1 MPTLLQDLRYAIRTL
16 LKQPAF
22 TLVALL
28 TLALGIGA
36 NTAIFGIVNAVLLR
50 PLPYHEPDRIV
61 LLWSHWTNWTKT
73 WLSPPELA
81 DYQRQARSLEHVA
94 AFSSTSFNLTAGPG
108 SEPLRVLAAQVQSGM
123 FAALGATTIAGRVF
137 TADEDRP
144 GHERVVMLTE
154 GLWRSQFGSDP
165 SIVGRTIDLD
175 ATPYTV
181 VGVLPAALRLPLDY
195 ANRAFTQIWVPLA
208 LGPTDPQERGNHGL
222 NALGR
227 LTPGVPLSQAQ
238 AEIDTI
244 TRGFQQ
250 QYPNNY
256 DTAFGL
262 TLVPAPLEV
271 FGDVRPALLVL
282 LLAVGAVLLIACA
295 NVANLLLARSEGRQ
309 KELALRLALGAG
321 RHRIVRQLLTES
333 MLLAVVGGVAGAA
346 LAYGLT
352 QALVALDPLK
362 IPRVQ
367 DIALD
372 GRVLAFTAAV
382 SLVTGLLFGIAPA
395 LQSART
401 DLQSVLKEGGRD
413 SHVAT
418 GWLRR
423 VLVIG
428 EVAASVVLVAA
439 ALLLARSFARLLDV
453 NAGFNPAHVL
463 TLRTSLPSATYTDAA
478 AMVKAY
484 TEVGRRL
491 RESPGV
497 LAAGAVTGLP
507 LASTRGDWGIRIEGR
522 PSDPRDNLAA
532 DWQVVTP
539 GYFEALGTPL
549 RGGRT
554 FTDADRA
561 DTLLVIVINETMAKK
576 YWPGVDAIGRRMR
589 MGGSEWITVVGVVAD
604 IHHRGLDMQPRP
616 EMYRPHTQFRY
627 GGPEA
632 PAVSTMT
639 WAVRTADD
647 PRAATSYARAAI
659 HAVDP
664 KLGISDIAT
673 MDQVVADSTSDR
685 RLNMLLFAL
694 LGSLALAL
702 ATVGVYGVVAY
713 SVSQR
718 THEIGVRMAIGAR
731 PGDVVRMMVSEG
743 GRLAV
748 VGVVL
753 GSVVALAGA
762 RLIRGLLFEVSATD
776 PLTFAAVAA
785 ALLGVAMLASYLPAR
800 RATRVDPMIALRG
813 E

>member
-1 MPTLLQDLRYAIRTL
+1 VPTLLQDLRYAIRTL

-73 WLSPPELA
+73 WLSEPELA

-94 AFSSTSFNLTAGPG
+94 AFSSTSFNLTGGPG

-123 FAALGATTIAGRVF
+123 FAALGATPIAGRVF

-144 GHERVVMLTE
+144 GRERVVMLTE

-195 ANRAFTQIWVPLA
+195 ANRTFTQIWVPLA

-227 LTPGVPLSQAQ
+227 LTPGVSLSQAQ

-333 MLLAVVGGVAGAA
+333 MLLALVGGVAGAA

-522 PSDPRDNLAA
+522 PDDPRDNLAA

-576 YWPGVDAIGRRMR
+576 YWSGLDAIGRRMR
-589 MGGSEWITVVGVVAD
+589 MGGPNWITVVGVVAD
-604 IHHRGLDMQPRP
+604 IHHRGLDLQPRP

-718 THEIGVRMAIGAR
+718 THEIGVRMAIGAK

-785 ALLGVAMLASYLPAR
+785 ALLGVALLASYIPAR
-800 RATRVDPMIALRG
+800 RATRVDPMVALRG